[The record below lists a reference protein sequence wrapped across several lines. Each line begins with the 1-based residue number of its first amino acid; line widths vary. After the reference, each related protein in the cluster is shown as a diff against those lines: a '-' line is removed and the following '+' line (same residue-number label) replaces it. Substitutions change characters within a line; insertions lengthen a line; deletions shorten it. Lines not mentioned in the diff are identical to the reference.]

1 MSRMLA
7 TPGSLIVAAM
17 LASATASPVE
27 LVMPQPGP
35 RRVSKFRAH
44 KPSAADVDGSRSSN
58 KYKPHQGNRECERR
72 RRQMAR
78 DRGERDD

>member
-1 MSRMLA
+1 MSRVMA
-7 TPGSLIVAAM
+7 TRGSLLVVAM
-17 LASATASPVE
+17 LASAQAGPVE

-35 RRVSKFRAH
+35 RRVDKFRVH
-44 KPSAADVDGSRSSN
+44 KPSAADVDGSRSRN